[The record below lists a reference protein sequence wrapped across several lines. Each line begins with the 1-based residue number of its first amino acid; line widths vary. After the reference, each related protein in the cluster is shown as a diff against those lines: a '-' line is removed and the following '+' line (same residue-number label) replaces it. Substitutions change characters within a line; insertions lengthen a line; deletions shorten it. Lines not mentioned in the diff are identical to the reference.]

1 MPYKR
6 GNKYIGQVRRNN
18 SKREKVFN
26 TRKEALAWEAEM
38 RKMPDEEWNGQIT
51 TVCLI
56 DWAEQY
62 LDFAKANFVEKTYN
76 EKKVI
81 FKRFFKQI
89 DPMLPVEALSRHM
102 VLNYIQEQMKTR
114 SGYSAN
120 KDRKNLV
127 AAWHWG
133 MEYIEPRLPSP
144 NPCLVRKMPEI
155 RHPRYIPTE
164 EDFWKVYEQTEGQ
177 DRVMLLAFLHLAGR
191 RGEIFRLQTDDLD
204 FDNNRVRLWTRKR
217 KDGNLESDWLPMT
230 NELQEAFRW
239 WLDNRQINDTPYVF
253 ICTDQTPFCE
263 EHYGKPFQY
272 RLQFMRRLCAKA
284 GVKRFGFHAIRHLTA
299 SMLFKQGYNVA
310 TIQAILRHQSP
321 NTTERYLKTLGLE
334 YIRGAME
341 SVCL

>member
-1 MPYKR
+1 
-6 GNKYIGQVRRNN
+6 
-18 SKREKVFN
+18 
-26 TRKEALAWEAEM
+26 
-38 RKMPDEEWNGQIT
+38 MPDEEWNGQIT

-89 DPMLPVEALSRHM
+89 DPMLPVEALSRYM

-341 SVCL
+341 KVFNKVNVA